1 MVINLLLSDLKFAYS
16 KEGVKFACV
25 VSSCLTAIRRTRSI
39 FSLYILIINKNN
51 FIYYIAAFLR
61 SWRFIKQCVKLLQSA
76 IRTIRKY
83 IAYYCKCL
91 TSKSLRALARDPTF
105 SCSAN
110 TIEVCFFSPVS
121 SWCFCVKQYHFSF
134 LQA

>member
-25 VSSCLTAIRRTRSI
+25 VSSCLTATRRTRSI
-39 FSLYILIINKNN
+39 FSLYILIINKNT

-76 IRTIRKY
+76 IKFKTCMHKEQGQFENTLPTI
-83 IAYYCKCL
+83 
-91 TSKSLRALARDPTF
+91 
-105 SCSAN
+105 AN
-110 TIEVCFFSPVS
+110 VLPQKV
-121 SWCFCVKQYHFSF
+121 
-134 LQA
+134 